1 MFARIVIRW
10 VINVLALL
18 AAIWLIPGIE
28 FVGEKWWMLII
39 VAAIFGLVNALIR
52 PIVVVFSCPLL
63 ILTLGLFTLIINAA
77 MLSLTAWISNEVFN
91 LGFIVQDP
99 WAAIFG
105 ALVVSLVS
113 FLLTLILTEPRDR
126 S

>member
-52 PIVVVFSCPLL
+52 PIVMVFSCPLL

-91 LGFIVQDP
+91 LGFIVKNP
-99 WAAIFG
+99 WAAVLG
-105 ALVVSLVS
+105 ALVVSVVS
-113 FLLTLILTEPRDR
+113 FFLTLVLQEPRD
-126 S
+126 

>member
-18 AAIWLIPGIE
+18 AAVLLIPGIE

-52 PIVVVFSCPLL
+52 PIVVVLSCPLL

-91 LGFIVQDP
+91 LGFIVKNP
-99 WAAIFG
+99 WAAVLG
-105 ALVVSLVS
+105 ALVVSVVS
-113 FLLTLILTEPRDR
+113 FFLTLVLQEPRD
-126 S
+126 